1 MSENMNTLTEK
12 IGEVSRATNTMAS
25 AAINAIDSTEQT
37 RMRQEHIA
45 ALSERLRR
53 GDFKNPE
60 TGGIDEANVGQLQH
74 ELDTIAQRCPSIESM
89 KTHDGDF
96 RNAARIASAEMGEL
110 YEVVE
115 KMRDLDAATTTTT
128 EI

>member
-12 IGEVSRATNTMAS
+12 IGEVSRAVNTMGS
-25 AAINAIDSTEQT
+25 TAINAIDSTEQT

-60 TGGIDEANVGQLQH
+60 TGDINAANVGQLQH
-74 ELDTIAQRCPSIESM
+74 ELDTIAGRCPSIDSM
-89 KTHDGDF
+89 RKFDGDF
-96 RNAARIASAEMGEL
+96 RDAARIASAEMGEL

-128 EI
+128 EV